1 MPHGVGQLAEEGVV
15 QVLYSDLRGEQ
26 APVLAAVGPMQF
38 DVVTHRLE
46 HEYGAAARLEHLDY
60 SLARRTDA
68 TSSERLDRTSGV
80 EVLTRVT
87 DGALLALFP
96 NRWRLHAIVQ
106 LDPDLV
112 LEPLVAAEPA

>member
-1 MPHGVGQLAEEGVV
+1 
-15 QVLYSDLRGEQ
+15 LRGEQ

-46 HEYGAAARLEHLDY
+46 HEYGVTARLEHLDD

-68 TSSERLDRTSGV
+68 ASSERLARASGV
-80 EVLTRVT
+80 EVPIRITEGV
-87 DGALLALFP
+87 LLALFP
-96 NRWRLHAIVQ
+96 NRWRLHATAQ

-112 LEPLVAAEPA
+112 LASLVAAEHP